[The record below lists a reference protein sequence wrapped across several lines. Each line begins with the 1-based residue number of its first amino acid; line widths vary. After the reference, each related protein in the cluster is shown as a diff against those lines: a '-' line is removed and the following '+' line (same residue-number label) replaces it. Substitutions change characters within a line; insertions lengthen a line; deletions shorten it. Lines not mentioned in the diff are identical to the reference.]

1 MSSRAAPLSSL
12 RTPQESSPDNEPS
25 EAHLLPSTLF
35 GQQRSAP
42 FWLTKERE
50 KNLFRDTVESFQD
63 VVGRVSSLAASFADA
78 TRASPGRVTTL
89 RRISAHHVSRSQH
102 AGSRLGQRAVNEGR
116 SETELFSY
124 LRAGEKKG
132 NKQDATISLI
142 ITPRLD
148 DEAPCRVVRF
158 SNDISS
164 ITTIASYAVHFSEG
178 RTRGG
183 AASPAHHV

>member
-1 MSSRAAPLSSL
+1 MKRTRGLSAGGPRGERAGRDAEQPREPLDDTRGMSSRAAPLSSL

-116 SETELFSY
+116 SETELFSSW
-124 LRAGEKKG
+124 KKKKAT
-132 NKQDATISLI
+132 NK
-142 ITPRLD
+142 TP
-148 DEAPCRVVRF
+148 PFV
-158 SNDISS
+158 
-164 ITTIASYAVHFSEG
+164 
-178 RTRGG
+178 
-183 AASPAHHV
+183 